1 MFGRKRLIVFFV
13 CRQSY
18 KMHPLFVFNT
28 EVQMKV
34 LFSILSNHIIINIAS
49 LKSSNAVFFTLE
61 YMLYTIENSHV
72 FVYCLFK
79 TCLDELP
86 LSNIP

>member
-34 LFSILSNHIIINIAS
+34 LFSILSNDIIINIARIKGNRICYKMS
-49 LKSSNAVFFTLE
+49 YAVF
-61 YMLYTIENSHV
+61 SH
-72 FVYCLFK
+72 
-79 TCLDELP
+79 
-86 LSNIP
+86 

>member
-1 MFGRKRLIVFFV
+1 M

-34 LFSILSNHIIINIAS
+34 LFSILSNHTIINIA
-49 LKSSNAVFFTLE
+49 NAVFFTLE
-61 YMLYTIENSHV
+61 YILYTIENSHV